1 MVNAGFYSNLVNCK
15 FANNEKNSRWDKG
28 SSPGFEH
35 SSNPGN
41 FSGLSAF
48 SRQPPKNKIRMSLL
62 ISLGIFCI
70 AGLTTF
76 QGYSQAAFHK
86 QMIAAESFE
95 SVGVFDVNNDG
106 NPDIVSGDFWY
117 EGPVFI
123 KRHFIGH
130 LNRSGDGQYWDDFA
144 TIPLDVNGDGK
155 MDYISGDWFS
165 KSIWW
170 RENPGNDE
178 QWKLHIIDTTGN
190 VECIAGWDIDHD
202 GTVEIVPN
210 TPGSTL
216 KFYKLE
222 KDKQGKGTGKFMKVV
237 VGPTQEHGLG
247 FGDINGDGSGDFIIS
262 DGWYESPK
270 DALKGNWL
278 FHKEFNLGTA
288 SVPVVVKDINKD
300 GKNDLIVGQ
309 AHSYG
314 LDWYEQKTDGQGKRN
329 WVKHPIDSSASQY
342 HAMQLAD
349 IDNDGQDELVT
360 GKRYRAH
367 NGNDPGS
374 NDPVGLYYFKWN
386 GETFSKNVISY
397 GELGVGKGTGL
408 FFSIADLHHS
418 GKKDIIVAGKD
429 GLYVFFNTSK

>member
-1 MVNAGFYSNLVNCK
+1 MNRYIGIWVNSNLPDSKSDCK
-15 FANNEKNSRWDKG
+15 WGQQMAPFG
-28 SSPGFEH
+28 SQCRNPAAH
-35 SSNPGN
+35 SSAMQRNPAAIKSTIRSLI
-41 FSGLSAF
+41 FSL
-48 SRQPPKNKIRMSLL
+48 
-62 ISLGIFCI
+62 IFCI
-70 AGLTTF
+70 TLFASLTAF
-76 QGYSQAAFHK
+76 SQVQFRK

-106 NPDIVSGDFWY
+106 NLDIVSGDFWY
-117 EGPVFI
+117 EGPEFI

-190 VECIAGWDIDHD
+190 VECIRGWDIDHD

-210 TPGSTL
+210 TPGSPL

-222 KDKQGKGTGKFMKVV
+222 KDGNGKATGKFTKVV
-237 VGPTQEHGLG
+237 VAPTQEHGLG
-247 FGDINGDGSGDFIIS
+247 FGDINGDGAGDFIIS

-270 DALKGNWL
+270 DPLKGKWI

-288 SVPVVVKDINKD
+288 SVPVLVEDVNKD
-300 GKNDLIVGQ
+300 GKSDLIVGQ
-309 AHSYG
+309 AHGYG
-314 LDWYEQKTDGQGKRN
+314 LDWYEQKIDQQGKRN
-329 WVKHPIDSSASQY
+329 WIKHPIDPFGSQY
-342 HAMQLAD
+342 HTMEWAD
-349 IDNDGQDELVT
+349 IDNDGQNELIT

-386 GETFSKNVISY
+386 GESFTKSVISY
-397 GELGVGKGTGL
+397 GPLGVGKGTGL
-408 FFSIADLHHS
+408 FFCIADLHHT
-418 GKKDIIVAGKD
+418 GRKDIIVAGKD
-429 GLYVFFNTSK
+429 GLYVFFNTAQ

>member
-1 MVNAGFYSNLVNCK
+1 MRSLIF
-15 FANNEKNSRWDKG
+15 
-28 SSPGFEH
+28 SS
-35 SSNPGN
+35 
-41 FSGLSAF
+41 
-48 SRQPPKNKIRMSLL
+48 
-62 ISLGIFCI
+62 IFCI
-70 AGLTTF
+70 TLIASLTAF
-76 QGYSQAAFHK
+76 SQVQFRK

-106 NPDIVSGDFWY
+106 NLDIVSGDFWY
-117 EGPVFI
+117 EGPEFI

-190 VECIAGWDIDHD
+190 VECIRGWDIDHD

-210 TPGSTL
+210 TPGSQL

-222 KDKQGKGTGKFMKVV
+222 KDVNGKPTGKFLKVIV
-237 VGPTQEHGLG
+237 APTQEHGLG
-247 FGDINGDGSGDFIIS
+247 FGDINGDGASDFVIS

-270 DALKGNWL
+270 DPLKGKWI

-288 SVPVVVKDINKD
+288 SVPVLVEDVNKD

-309 AHSYG
+309 AHGYG
-314 LDWYEQKTDGQGKRN
+314 LDWYEQKIDHQGKRN
-329 WVKHPIDSSASQY
+329 WIKHPIDPFESQY
-342 HAMQLAD
+342 HTMEWAD
-349 IDNDGQDELVT
+349 IDNDGQNELIT

-386 GETFSKNVISY
+386 GESFTKSVISY
-397 GELGVGKGTGL
+397 GPLGVGKGTGL
-408 FFSIADLHHS
+408 FFCIADLHHT
-418 GKKDIIVAGKD
+418 GRKDIIVAGKD
-429 GLYVFFNTSK
+429 GLYVFFNTAQ